1 MLNHV
6 SWLGDLIGS
15 SGSPVIVGVRNDEG
29 RNYVLAGML
38 VSGGAQSAQF
48 IRIRVIADALK
59 G

>member
-15 SGSPVIVGVRNDEG
+15 SGSPVIVGFRNDEG

-48 IRIRVIADALK
+48 IRISLITEVPK